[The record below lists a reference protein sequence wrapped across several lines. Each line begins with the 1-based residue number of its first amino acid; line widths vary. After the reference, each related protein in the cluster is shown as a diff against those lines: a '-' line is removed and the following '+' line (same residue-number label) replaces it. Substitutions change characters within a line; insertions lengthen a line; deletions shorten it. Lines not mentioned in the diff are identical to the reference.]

1 MTDSPAP
8 ASAAAGAP
16 APRYAETL
24 RVPWWWWLL
33 AVGAAAA
40 LAAEVWRGN
49 PRVPAWLPFSVLVPA
64 AAGAVWWWG
73 RIRIAVTA
81 AELRVDDARLPLR
94 YVADAVPVDSAG
106 RRLLLGPGADPLAF
120 VVQRPWIG
128 GAVQVLLDDPAD
140 PTPYWVVSSRDPVRL
155 AATVM
160 QCRAAAP
167 R

>member
-1 MTDSPAP
+1 MTDSPASP
-8 ASAAAGAP
+8 TGGAP

-33 AVGAAAA
+33 AAAAAGA

-49 PRVPAWLPFSVLVPA
+49 PRVPAWLPFGVLLPA
-64 AAGAVWWWG
+64 AAAALWWWG
-73 RIRIAVTA
+73 RIRVAVTA
-81 AELRVDDARLPLR
+81 TELRVDDARLPLR
-94 YVADAVPVDSAG
+94 CVADAVPVDAAG

-140 PTPYWVVSSRDPVRL
+140 PTPYWLVSSCDPVRL
-155 AATVM
+155 AAAVMESRATV
-160 QCRAAAP
+160 P
-167 R
+167 G